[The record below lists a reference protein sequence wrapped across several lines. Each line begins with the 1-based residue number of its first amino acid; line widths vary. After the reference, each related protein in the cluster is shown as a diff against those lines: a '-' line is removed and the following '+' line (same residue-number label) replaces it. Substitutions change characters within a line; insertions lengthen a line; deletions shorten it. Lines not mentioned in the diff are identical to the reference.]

1 MGCVDAETDQ
11 LPDLMLA
18 EDRKECCGVL
28 EVDGGHAVAGGL
40 PIAGDANDRPGV
52 VVIGNHEFAHGEHAG
67 FVFEFA
73 LDKRE
78 RAPRRTGQRVR

>member
-1 MGCVDAETDQ
+1 MGCVDGETDQ
-11 LPDLMLA
+11 LPDLMPA

-28 EVDGGHAVAGGL
+28 EVDSGYAVAGGL
-40 PIAGDANDRPGV
+40 PIAGDGNDRPSV
-52 VVIGNHEFAHGEHAG
+52 VVIGNHEFAHGGHAG

-73 LDKRE
+73 LDKRD

>member
-28 EVDGGHAVAGGL
+28 EVDSGYAVAGGL

-52 VVIGNHEFAHGEHAG
+52 VVIGNHEFAHDEHTG

-73 LDKRE
+73 LDKRD
-78 RAPRRTGQRVR
+78 RASRRTGQRVR

>member
-1 MGCVDAETDQ
+1 MGCVTGETDQ
-11 LPDLMLA
+11 LPDLMPA

-28 EVDGGHAVAGGL
+28 EVDGGHAVAGDL
-40 PIAGDANDRPGV
+40 PVGGDTNDRPSV

-73 LDKRE
+73 LDKRD
-78 RAPRRTGQRVR
+78 RARRRTGQRVR

>member
-1 MGCVDAETDQ
+1 MGRVTGETDQ
-11 LPDLMLA
+11 LPDLMPA

-28 EVDGGHAVAGGL
+28 EVDGGHAVAVGL
-40 PIAGDANDRPGV
+40 PVAGDTNDRPGV

-73 LDKRE
+73 LDKRD
-78 RAPRRTGQRVR
+78 RASRRTGQRVR

>member
-1 MGCVDAETDQ
+1 MGCVDGETDQ

-28 EVDGGHAVAGGL
+28 EVDSGYAVAGGL

-52 VVIGNHEFAHGEHAG
+52 VVIGNHEFAHDEHTG

-73 LDKRE
+73 LDKRD
-78 RAPRRTGQRVR
+78 RARRRTGQRDR